1 MGYSG
6 YGNMDDWKDVEEKGV
21 RVDPDMTEIY
31 ANDKELQKLIERQ
44 KKYVRGQDRR
54 WDGVQSKIEYRQNE
68 LKFNATRTDEKLKNI
83 RVAQGSFDQDTGK
96 AYINNKEVSLEE
108 YVRFTGMT
116 KKEQLINYGE
126 NVDDVVIVG
135 DKKGISDVLTTLDQ
149 VVDVTDEEK
158 KLIDEKLGRENTDP
172 KNENNTD
179 NTDDTTTNN
188 NSEVVVPPEDAAT
201 KSTVP
206 PIIIQHSECGH
217 LTIGQQKKGD
227 LRPRD
232 VGLYAS
238 KTNALRLFRDGGFDL
253 RSSED
258 GGEQTQKGSS
268 IKQVCPN
275 APLII
280 KSEGSMKI
288 DVAKTLEITAD
299 KIIIKAENGS
309 EDGLDLLANHDIRME
324 AKNNTIITSDNITID
339 AKERILTHSEGWTI
353 LVGQCVRIHE
363 PVSKLTPSAF
373 KSYIDSQTKTLK
385 G

>member
-6 YGNMDDWKDVEEKGV
+6 YGNMDDWNMEGGIDIS
-21 RVDPDMTEIY
+21 PDMTEIY
-31 ANDKELQKLIERQ
+31 ANDKELQELLKRQ
-44 KKYVRGQDRR
+44 SQYDRGKDKR
-54 WDGVQSKIEYRQNE
+54 WDGIQNLIEYRQDK
-68 LKFNATRTDEKLKNI
+68 LKFKGSSSSEKVKKNQ
-83 RVAQGSFDQDTGK
+83 VAQGYFDQDTK
-96 AYINNKEVSLEE
+96 KSYINNVEVSNDE
-108 YVRFTGMT
+108 YYKFLAMT
-116 KKEQLINYGE
+116 PTDQLINYGQDAE
-126 NVDDVVIVG
+126 DVEIKT
-135 DKKGISDVLTTLDQ
+135 DKKGITDVLTTLDQ
-149 VVDVTDEEK
+149 IVDVEEK
-158 KLIDEKLGRENTDP
+158 DQEVIDKSLGRENT
-172 KNENNTD
+172 NEVEVNNTD
-179 NTDDTTTNN
+179 ATDN
-188 NSEVVVPPEDAAT
+188 NSEVVVPPEEAAT

-258 GGEQTQKGSS
+258 GGENTKKGSS

-363 PVSKLTPSAF
+363 PITKICPAF
-373 KSYIDSQTKTLK
+373 MREYIDGQIKTLK

>member
-6 YGNMDDWKDVEEKGV
+6 YGNMGDEWNMEGGI
-21 RVDPDMTEIY
+21 RISPDMTEIY
-31 ANDKELQKLIERQ
+31 ANDKELQELLKRQ
-44 KKYVRGQDRR
+44 SQYVRGKDKK
-54 WDGVQSKIEYRQNE
+54 WDGIQSLIEHRQDL
-68 LKFNATRTDEKLKNI
+68 LKFKGSSSSEKVKKNQ
-83 RVAQGSFDQDTGK
+83 VAQGYFDQDTK
-96 AYINNKEVSLEE
+96 KSYINNVEVSNDE
-108 YVRFTGMT
+108 YYKFLAMT
-116 KKEQLINYGE
+116 PTDQLINYGQDAE
-126 NVDDVVIVG
+126 DVEIKT
-135 DKKGISDVLTTLDQ
+135 DKKGITDVLTTLDQ
-149 VVDVTDEEK
+149 IVDVEEK
-158 KLIDEKLGRENTDP
+158 DQEVIDKSLGRENT
-172 KNENNTD
+172 NEVEENNTD
-179 NTDDTTTNN
+179 ATDN
-188 NSEVVVPPEDAAT
+188 NSEVVVPPEESAT

-309 EDGLDLLANHDIRME
+309 EDGIDLLANHDIRME

-339 AKERILTHSEGWTI
+339 AKERVLTHSEGWTI

-363 PVSKLTPSAF
+363 PVTKLCPAPLED
-373 KSYIDSQTKTLK
+373 YIKNQIKTLK

>member
-6 YGNMDDWKDVEEKGV
+6 YGNMDDWNMEGGIDIS
-21 RVDPDMTEIY
+21 PDMTEIY
-31 ANDKELQKLIERQ
+31 ANDTELQELL
-44 KKYVRGQDRR
+44 KKQSQYVRGEDKK
-54 WDGVQSKIEYRQNE
+54 WDGIQRKIEFRQKE
-68 LKFNATRTDEKLKNI
+68 LEFKGSTTGEKPKRNQ
-83 RVAQGSFDQDTGK
+83 VVQGYFDQDTK
-96 AYINNKEVSLEE
+96 KSYINNVEVPNEE
-108 YVRFTGMT
+108 YYKFLAMT
-116 KKEQLINYGE
+116 KADQLINYG
-126 NVDDVVIVG
+126 VDREDVEIKN
-135 DKKGISDVLTTLDQ
+135 DKKGITDVLTSLDQ
-149 VVDVTDEEK
+149 IVDVEEK
-158 KLIDEKLGRENTDP
+158 EQEVIDESLDRENTEV
-172 KNENNTD
+172 NEDD
-179 NTDDTTTNN
+179 NTDTIDN
-188 NSEVVVPPEDAAT
+188 NSEVVVPPEEAAT

-324 AKNNTIITSDNITID
+324 AKNNTIITTDNITID

-363 PVSKLTPSAF
+363 PISKLTPSAF

>member
-6 YGNMDDWKDVEEKGV
+6 YGNMGDEWNMEGGISIS
-21 RVDPDMTEIY
+21 PDMTEIY
-31 ANDKELQKLIERQ
+31 ANDKELQELLKRQ
-44 KKYVRGQDRR
+44 SQYVRGKDRK
-54 WDGVQSKIEYRQNE
+54 WDGIQRKIEFRQKE
-68 LKFNATRTDEKLKNI
+68 LKFKGSSTGDKPKRNQ
-83 RVAQGSFDQDTGK
+83 VAHGYFDQETK
-96 AYINNKEVSLEE
+96 KSYINNKEVSNEE
-108 YVRFTGMT
+108 YYKFLAMT
-116 KKEQLINYGE
+116 KTDQLINYGE
-126 NVDDVVIVG
+126 DREDVEIKN
-135 DKKGISDVLTTLDQ
+135 DKIGVTDVLTTLDQ
-149 VVDVTDEEK
+149 VVDVEEK
-158 KLIDEKLGRENTDP
+158 DQEVINESLGIENTDEIE
-172 KNENNTD
+172 ENNTEE
-179 NTDDTTTNN
+179 TNN

-201 KSTVP
+201 KSNVP

-309 EDGLDLLANHDIRME
+309 EDGIDLLANHDIRME

>member
-6 YGNMDDWKDVEEKGV
+6 YGNMDEWKDVEEKGV
-21 RVDPDMTEIY
+21 SISPDMTEIY
-31 ANDKELQKLIERQ
+31 ANDKELQALIERQ
-44 KKYVRGQDRR
+44 KKYVRGKDKG
-54 WDGVQSKIEYRQNE
+54 WDAVQRKIEFRQKE
-68 LKFNATRTDEKLKNI
+68 LKFKGSKTGEKPKRNQ
-83 RVAQGSFDQDTGK
+83 VAHGYFDQDTEK
-96 AYINNKEVSLEE
+96 AYINNKEVSHEE
-108 YVRFTGMT
+108 YYKFLAMT
-116 KKEQLINYGE
+116 KTDQLINYGE
-126 NVDDVVIVG
+126 DAENVEIKP
-135 DKKGISDVLTTLDQ
+135 DKKGITDVLTTLDQ
-149 VVDVTDEEK
+149 VVDVEEK
-158 KLIDEKLGRENTDP
+158 DQEVIDESLGRENTNDDAE
-172 KNENNTD
+172 ENNTD
-179 NTDDTTTNN
+179 ATNN

>member
-6 YGNMDDWKDVEEKGV
+6 YGNMDDWNMEGGIDIS
-21 RVDPDMTEIY
+21 PDMTEIY
-31 ANDKELQKLIERQ
+31 ANDTELQELL
-44 KKYVRGQDRR
+44 KKQSQYVRGEDKK
-54 WDGVQSKIEYRQNE
+54 WDGIQRKIEFRQKE
-68 LKFNATRTDEKLKNI
+68 LEFKGSTTGEKPKRNQ
-83 RVAQGSFDQDTGK
+83 VVQGYFDQDTK
-96 AYINNKEVSLEE
+96 KSYINNVEVPNEE
-108 YVRFTGMT
+108 YYKFLAMT
-116 KKEQLINYGE
+116 KADQLINYG
-126 NVDDVVIVG
+126 VDREDVDIKN
-135 DKKGISDVLTTLDQ
+135 DKKGITEVLTSLDQ
-149 VVDVTDEEK
+149 IVDVEEK
-158 KLIDEKLGRENTDP
+158 EQEVIDESLDRENTEV
-172 KNENNTD
+172 NEDD
-179 NTDDTTTNN
+179 NTDTIDN
-188 NSEVVVPPEDAAT
+188 NSEVVVPPEEAAT

-324 AKNNTIITSDNITID
+324 AKNNTIITTDNITID

-363 PVSKLTPSAF
+363 PISKLTPSAF

>member
-6 YGNMDDWKDVEEKGV
+6 YGNMDEWNMEGGIDIS
-21 RVDPDMTEIY
+21 PDMTEIY
-31 ANDKELQKLIERQ
+31 ANDKELQSRIAKRDEYPKNSAKWHARN
-44 KKYVRGQDRR
+44 KYVEFRKNTLKMKG
-54 WDGVQSKIEYRQNE
+54 SSTNE
-68 LKFNATRTDEKLKNI
+68 KVKKNQ
-83 RVAQGSFDQDTGK
+83 VAQGYFDQDTK
-96 AYINNKEVSLEE
+96 KSYINNVEVSNDE
-108 YVRFTGMT
+108 YYKFLAMT
-116 KKEQLINYGE
+116 PTDQLINYGQDAE
-126 NVDDVVIVG
+126 DVEIKT
-135 DKKGISDVLTTLDQ
+135 DKKGVTDVLTTLDQ
-149 VVDVTDEEK
+149 IVDVEEK
-158 KLIDEKLGRENTDP
+158 DQEVIDKSLGRENT
-172 KNENNTD
+172 NEVEENNTD
-179 NTDDTTTNN
+179 GTDN
-188 NSEVVVPPEDAAT
+188 NSEVVVPPEESAT

-309 EDGLDLLANHDIRME
+309 EDGIDLLANHDIRME

-339 AKERILTHSEGWTI
+339 AKERVLTHSEGWTI

-363 PVSKLTPSAF
+363 PVTKLCPAPLED
-373 KSYIDSQTKTLK
+373 YIKNQIKTLK